1 MFDPPYGLWSIWRQ
15 LPTLHRLF
23 FVVLCFVGVY
33 IIFSGV
39 AVCVQLRAIVAE
51 SSADSNRSIPRTLIH
66 LRHRCTNMR
75 QLLEACFVLF
85 FVTLFFGLE
94 RIAWILA
101 DGKMPLGFL
110 VLENFIRDCAFAC
123 NTCSIFLVLYL
134 FQWFVSWRVLR
145 IIQIT

>member
-1 MFDPPYGLWSIWRQ
+1 
-15 LPTLHRLF
+15 
-23 FVVLCFVGVY
+23 
-33 IIFSGV
+33 
-39 AVCVQLRAIVAE
+39 
-51 SSADSNRSIPRTLIH
+51 
-66 LRHRCTNMR
+66 MR

-123 NTCSIFLVLYL
+123 NICSIFLVLYL